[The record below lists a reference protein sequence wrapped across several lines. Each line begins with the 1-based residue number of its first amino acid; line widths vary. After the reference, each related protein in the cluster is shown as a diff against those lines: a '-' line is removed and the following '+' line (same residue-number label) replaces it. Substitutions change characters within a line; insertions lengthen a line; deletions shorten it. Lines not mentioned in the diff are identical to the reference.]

1 MDALLGYFSIYNPAM
16 FFIEIIVLAIV
27 IRLVFS
33 WLRAY
38 EYKFIGASEDPQV
51 ESFRNLPV
59 SRRFGIMF
67 HGFSKSDPNPDLWYN
82 TILGAIELFAYA
94 IFIGTSN
101 WTAIAIWL
109 GFKAFAKWN
118 VWSTNKLEFNRF
130 ILLNAVVILI
140 AFGLAYMHITLIDD
154 GVVQT
159 TP

>member
-16 FFIEIIVLAIV
+16 FIIEIVVLAVI

-38 EYKFIGASEDPQV
+38 EYKFFSSSEDPRV
-51 ESFRNLPV
+51 ESFRSLPT
-59 SRRFGIMF
+59 SRRFAIMF
-67 HGFSKSDPNPDLWYN
+67 HGMSKSDPNPDLWYT
-82 TILGAIELFAYA
+82 TILGAIELFAYS
-94 IFIGTSN
+94 IFIGTDN
-101 WTAIAIWL
+101 WSAVAVWL

-130 ILLNAVVILI
+130 VLLNAIVILI
-140 AFGLAYMHITLIDD
+140 AFGLAYMHVTLIDYPVA
-154 GVVQT
+154 GT